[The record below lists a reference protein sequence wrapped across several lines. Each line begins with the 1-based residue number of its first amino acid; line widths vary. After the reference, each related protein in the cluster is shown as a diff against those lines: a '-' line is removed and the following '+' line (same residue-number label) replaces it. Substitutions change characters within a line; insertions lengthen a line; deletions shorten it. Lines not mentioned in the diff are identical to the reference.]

1 MSAIAT
7 PAHLASL
14 TETINKQHKRRLVA
28 LSLSAVALVLY
39 LIASWIG
46 YDFNRAFS
54 RWDNDRAALFVLD
67 SYAHKDHVTM
77 NWDKPGEVEV
87 RFEGGNFTRFA
98 ELPDWVQ
105 PDGDEHVVSFP
116 AGHEVRIGDGYVQL
130 VNFDDTGET
139 YVLLRSKEGVVSVAG
154 YEMGDPDLPAFIRW
168 SKTNIEAKPSL
179 YQRVMVFQRKV
190 EVHRYQTGWA
200 YFWFDFGSP
209 FVGMGLFE
217 AFGYAGASDRIDP
230 ATNNYFLVLSE
241 IWNND
246 MWFHGSIVLALVE
259 TFFMA
264 TLGTLLASI
273 IGLPLAFVAAK
284 NVNPLGFV
292 RGALRRVFDFLRGV
306 DMLIWSLIFLRAFGP
321 GMFTGVFAI
330 AVTDTGTLGKLMS
343 EAVENCERKQR
354 EGVQSTGAGFTS
366 LMRFGIVPQILP
378 VFVSQALYY
387 LESNTR
393 AAVIIG
399 AMGAGGIGQ
408 LFISA
413 LRTGRDF
420 EDVVYIAIWV
430 LALVIVIDM
439 CSSAL
444 RRRLIGTST

>member
-1 MSAIAT
+1 MSAISAQ
-7 PAHLASL
+7 PHLSSIS
-14 TETINKQHKRRLVA
+14 ESIDRQHKRRVMA
-28 LSLSAVALVLY
+28 LSLSALALVMY
-39 LIASWIG
+39 FIASWVG

-54 RWDNDRAALFVLD
+54 RWDNERAALFVLD
-67 SYAHKDHVTM
+67 TYAHKDHVSM
-77 NWDKPGEVEV
+77 EWDKLGELDV

-116 AGHEVRIGDGYVQL
+116 AGHEVRIGDGYVTL
-130 VNFDDTGET
+130 HRFDDTGNV
-139 YVLLRSKEGVVSVAG
+139 YKLLRSEDGEVSVAG

-179 YQRVMVFQRKV
+179 YQRVMVFQRKL
-190 EVHRYQTGWA
+190 EVHRYQTEWA
-200 YFWFDFGSP
+200 YFWFDFNSP

-217 AFGYAGASDRIDP
+217 AFGNAGASARIDP
-230 ATNNYFLVLSE
+230 SMNNYFLVFSE

-273 IGLPLAFVAAK
+273 LGLPLAFMAAK
-284 NVNPLGFV
+284 NVNPFGFA
-292 RGALRRVFDFLRGV
+292 RGALRRLFDFLRGV
-306 DMLIWSLIFLRAFGP
+306 DTLIWSLIFLRAFGP

-343 EAVENCERKQR
+343 EAVENSERKQLD
-354 EGVQSTGAGFTS
+354 GVESTGARFTS
-366 LMRFGIVPQILP
+366 MMRFGIVPQILP
-378 VFVSQALYY
+378 VFVSQSLYY

-420 EDVVYIAIWV
+420 EDVVYIALWV

-444 RRRLIGTST
+444 RRRLIGFSK

>member
-1 MSAIAT
+1 MSAIVT
-7 PAHLASL
+7 PAHLESL
-14 TETINKQHKRRLVA
+14 TETINKQHKRRVMA
-28 LSLSAVALVLY
+28 ISLSVVALVLY
-39 LIASWIG
+39 FIASWIG
-46 YDFNRAFS
+46 YDFNRAFA
-54 RWDNDRAALFVLD
+54 RWDSDRAALFVLD
-67 SYAHKDHVTM
+67 TYAHKDHVSM
-77 NWDKPGEVEV
+77 NWDEPGEVEV

-98 ELPDWVQ
+98 ELPEWVQ
-105 PDGDEHVVSFP
+105 PEGDEHVVSFP
-116 AGHEVRIGDGYVQL
+116 AGHEVRLGDGYVTL
-130 VNFDDTGET
+130 HNFDDTGEVYT
-139 YVLLRSKEGVVSVAG
+139 LLRSKEGEVSVAG
-154 YEMGDPDLPAFIRW
+154 YEMGDPELPPFIRW

-179 YQRVMVFQRKV
+179 YQRVMVFKRKV

-217 AFGYAGASDRIDP
+217 ALGHAGASERIDP
-230 ATNNYFLVLSE
+230 AMNNYFLVLSE

-273 IGLPLAFVAAK
+273 LGLPLAFMAAK
-284 NVNPLGFV
+284 NVNPFGFA
-292 RGALRRVFDFLRGV
+292 RGTLRRLFDFLRGV

-343 EAVENCERKQR
+343 EAVENSESKQR

-378 VFVSQALYY
+378 VFVSQSLYY

-430 LALVIVIDM
+430 LALVIVIDL

-444 RRRLIGTST
+444 RRRLIGMSK

>member
-1 MSAIAT
+1 
-7 PAHLASL
+7 
-14 TETINKQHKRRLVA
+14 
-28 LSLSAVALVLY
+28 
-39 LIASWIG
+39 
-46 YDFNRAFS
+46 
-54 RWDNDRAALFVLD
+54 
-67 SYAHKDHVTM
+67 
-77 NWDKPGEVEV
+77 
-87 RFEGGNFTRFA
+87 
-98 ELPDWVQ
+98 
-105 PDGDEHVVSFP
+105 
-116 AGHEVRIGDGYVQL
+116 
-130 VNFDDTGET
+130 
-139 YVLLRSKEGVVSVAG
+139 
-154 YEMGDPDLPAFIRW
+154 
-168 SKTNIEAKPSL
+168 
-179 YQRVMVFQRKV
+179 
-190 EVHRYQTGWA
+190 
-200 YFWFDFGSP
+200 
-209 FVGMGLFE
+209 MGLLE
-217 AFGYAGASDRIDP
+217 AVGHAGASARIDP
-230 ATNNYFLVLSE
+230 AMNNYSLVLSE

-273 IGLPLAFVAAK
+273 LGLPLAFMAAK
-284 NVNPLGFV
+284 NVNPFGFA
-292 RGALRRVFDFLRGV
+292 RGALRRLFDFLRGV

-343 EAVENCERKQR
+343 EAVENSESKQR
-354 EGVQSTGAGFTS
+354 EGVQSTGSGFTS
-366 LMRFGIVPQILP
+366 VMRFGIVPQILP
-378 VFVSQALYY
+378 VFVSQSLYY

-444 RRRLIGTST
+444 RRRLIGMSK